1 MNDSVQIGQRL
12 QQALELRGRTQLW
25 LVERWKNRRFKGRS
39 RGSISATI
47 NGHRS
52 PSRAWLERFAEQL
65 GVRTEWLESGVG
77 PIVADDHD
85 PPGPAVPGR
94 WVSDLLAI
102 SRDVLLAPPFS
113 VPFQAVDS
121 LALLVTQVYV
131 VRGPVAFGLPDGWDG
146 EWSPAK
152 AEQLPPAITASEVRS
167 FLHEHLPQSG
177 LQEQSPPLHPRLQ
190 VPYWLGIAS
199 ALWASPLGDSRVNSP
214 SMEAE

>member
-25 LVERWKNRRFKGRS
+25 LVERWKNRRVKGKS

-47 NGHRS
+47 NGRRS
-52 PSRAWLERFAEQL
+52 PSRAWLERFAGEL
-65 GVRTEWLESGVG
+65 GVRTEWLETGVG
-77 PIVADDHD
+77 PIAADDHD

-94 WVSDLLAI
+94 WVSDVLAI
-102 SRDVLLAPPFS
+102 SRGVLLAPPFS

-121 LALLVTQVYV
+121 LALLVTNVYV

-152 AEQLPPAITASEVRS
+152 AEQLPPAITALDVRS
-167 FLHEHLPQSG
+167 FLREHLPQSG
-177 LQEQSPPLHPRLQ
+177 GPGQSRSLHPRLQ
-190 VPYWLGIAS
+190 IPYWLGIAS
-199 ALWASPLGDSRVNSP
+199 ALWASPLGDSRINSSP
-214 SMEAE
+214 TEAE